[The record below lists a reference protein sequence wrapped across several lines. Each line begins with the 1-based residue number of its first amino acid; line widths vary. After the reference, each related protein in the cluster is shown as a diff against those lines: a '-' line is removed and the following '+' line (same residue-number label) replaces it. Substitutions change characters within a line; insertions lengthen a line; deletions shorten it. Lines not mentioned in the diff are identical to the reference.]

1 MQKRALFLGAAYAQI
16 PILEEAK
23 SRGWYIITCDYL
35 PNNPGHRLADESYD
49 VSTTDFEHVLQLAR
63 KVQPHFVIAYAS
75 DPAAPTAGWVSEQ
88 LGLPGNSYKSIQLLS
103 EKDLFRQFLSEN
115 GFNSPKAIS
124 ISRSDDLS
132 KLKTL
137 EFPIIIKPTDSS
149 GSKGVSRADE
159 IVQAEKAIQYAFAF
173 SRNNRIIAEEYIES
187 DGAQL
192 HGDGFVVNGKLEFCY
207 LGDHHYNNKINPFV
221 PYSTTWPSVKSEII
235 ITEIE
240 KEIQRAITLSDFKN
254 GPINIEV
261 RLSNSGKIY
270 IMEIGP
276 RSGGNFVP
284 QIIKYATKFD
294 MVKAT
299 LDYYE
304 SIDNRPP
311 NAFNE
316 NVYSAYFVIHSTLDG
331 ILVDIKINPDLTNY
345 IKECHQYIKP
355 GEKVKSF
362 QGANAAIGVLLL
374 QFNGREEMDF
384 HIENINKFITLK
396 VEKD

>member
-16 PILEEAK
+16 PVLEEAK

-35 PNNPGHRLADESYD
+35 PNNPGHSLADESYD
-49 VSTTDFEHVLQLAR
+49 VSTTDFEKVLQLAK
-63 KVQPHFVIAYAS
+63 KVKPDFVIAYAS
-75 DPAAPTAGWVSEQ
+75 DPAAPTAAWVSEQ
-88 LGLPGNSYKSIQLLS
+88 LGLLGNSYKSIQLLS
-103 EKDLFRQFLSEN
+103 EKDLFRQFLTEN

-124 ISRSDDLS
+124 ISRSDDLN

-149 GSKGVSRADE
+149 GSKGVTRVDFIE
-159 IVQAEKAIQYAFAF
+159 QAEQAIRYALTF
-173 SRNNRIIAEEYIES
+173 SRNNRIIAEEFIEC
-187 DGAQL
+187 DGNQL
-192 HGDGFVVNGKLEFCY
+192 HGDGFVVNGKLVFCY
-207 LGDHHYNNKINPFV
+207 LGDQHYNKKINPFV
-221 PYSTTWPSVKSEII
+221 PYSTTWPSTKSEAII
-235 ITEIE
+235 SKIE
-240 KEIQRAITLSDFKN
+240 KEIQKAITLSEFKN

-284 QIIKYATKFD
+284 QIIKYATNFD
-294 MVKAT
+294 MVKTT

-304 SIDNRPP
+304 
-311 NAFNE
+311 
-316 NVYSAYFVIHSTLDG
+316 NVDINVDCQNYKREYSAYYVIHNQLNG
-331 ILVDIKINPDLTNY
+331 ILGDIKLDPVLDIY
-345 IKECHQYIKP
+345 IKEFHQYIKP

-374 QFNGREEMDF
+374 LFNSWEEMDF
-384 HIENINKFITLK
+384 YIENMNKFITLK